1 MNKTSEL
8 LKRYP
13 KNPIITPEDF
23 TYPVNS
29 VFNTGAALC
38 GEETLLLMRVED
50 RRGIS
55 HFTVARSKDGLN
67 GWKIDSQPTFMPD
80 PGNYPEELWGIEDPR
95 ITFLEGC
102 GEWTIVYTA
111 YSGNGPLVSIAQTD
125 DFKVFRRLGA
135 AMLPSDKDAALFPVQ
150 FGGRWAMIHR
160 PIPAADPVV
169 QAHIWLSFSPD
180 LKHWGEHR
188 ILFKSR
194 SGAWWDSHK
203 IGLATPPLQTSE
215 GWLIIYHGVKQM
227 VSGDMYRLGLA
238 LLDLGDPTKV
248 IRRSEEWI
256 FDPREPYER
265 VGDVDNVIFPCG
277 FTQKGD
283 TLNLY
288 YGAADS
294 YIAVATGSISEMLSW
309 LQKNGG

>member
-1 MNKTSEL
+1 MNKTFEL
-8 LKRYP
+8 FQRYP
-13 KNPIITPEDF
+13 QNPVITPDDF
-23 TYPVNS
+23 SYTINS
-29 VFNTGAALC
+29 VFNTGATLC
-38 GEETLLLMRVED
+38 GSETLLLMRVED

-55 HFTVARSKDGLN
+55 HLTVARSKNGLN
-67 GWKIDSQPTFMPD
+67 GWKIDSQPTFVPD

-95 ITFLEGC
+95 ITFLEERK
-102 GEWTIVYTA
+102 EWAIVYTS

-150 FGGRWAMIHR
+150 FGERWAMIHR

-169 QAHIWLSFSPD
+169 QAHIWISFSPD

-203 IGLATPPLQTSE
+203 IGLATPPLKTSE
-215 GWLIIYHGVKQM
+215 GWLILYHGVRQM

-238 LLDLGDPTKV
+238 LLDSDDPTKV
-248 IRRSEEWI
+248 ISRSEEWI
-256 FDPREPYER
+256 FGPREPYEQ

-294 YIAVATGSISEMLSW
+294 CIAVATGSINEMLAW
-309 LQKNGG
+309 LQENGN

>member
-1 MNKTSEL
+1 MNRTFDL
-8 LKRYP
+8 FQRYP
-13 KNPIITPEDF
+13 KNPVITFEDF
-23 TYPVNS
+23 SYPINS
-29 VFNTGAALC
+29 VFNAGATLC

-55 HFTVARSKDGLN
+55 HLTVAHSKNGLN
-67 GWKIDSQPTFMPD
+67 GWKIDSQPTFVPD
-80 PGNYPEELWGIEDPR
+80 PDNYPEELWGIEDPR

-102 GEWTIVYTA
+102 GEWAIVYTA

-135 AMLPSDKDAALFPVQ
+135 AMLPSDKDAALFPIQ
-150 FGGRWAMIHR
+150 FSGRWAMIHR

-169 QAHIWLSFSPD
+169 QAHIWISFSPD

-203 IGLATPPLQTSE
+203 IGLATPPLKTSE
-215 GWLIIYHGVKQM
+215 GWLILYHGVKQM

-238 LLDLGDPTKV
+238 LLDLDDPTKV
-248 IRRSEEWI
+248 IRRSGEWI
-256 FDPREPYER
+256 FGPGEPYER

-294 YIAVATGSISEMLSW
+294 CIAVAIGSISEMLSW